1 MTSQGYSGAQEEEIH
16 VAAGKELGSP
26 RKDQSR
32 RQQLQI
38 SSSNSNSQ
46 DTSTTNDTAD
56 DIFSPAASAGGLSRT
71 NSQSNGQD
79 SSSQES
85 QLLHLSQIAATRE
98 KMLASS
104 EGSEGS
110 SDQHA
115 GQSRKRM
122 ADGMVKSASEGST
135 ASPVPRGGHSRNTST
150 VSVASTTGSRIGEL
164 SAELRTRLSY
174 AMVKVNNGWQS
185 HTIDQVE
192 TLASRAG
199 SPTSSNST
207 IHFRQGA
214 SASPQLSSS
223 SHRGSNN
230 ATPATG
236 LQHQFTSRLSD
247 PTNSAWRDSRS
258 HALSNASSSAP
269 SKQPLSLAPP
279 ISIEPSQH
287 LGNPRRNTN
296 PRHTPSLAL
305 HSNLGS
311 PSTSTAPHTP
321 GQPSPYPGSE
331 HQRTPVVDPMLFSPH
346 QTPQQNVREQ
356 DAMEALLFMSSPG
369 NSANLKHT
377 FPSSSQPLNR
387 NRTALPGSQPR
398 KSLPSGRPTQNPVP
412 HPYASSQPKR
422 VGFEN
427 SGVMDLDDPAS
438 PYSRGTPRRKINGA
452 SDVRNATPARLK
464 QLPLSSGLAGP
475 SRPRPRLADEDIDRM
490 LDSVAAD
497 DSSDSDGEI
506 VIPVRPQRREPVPA
520 VAQ

>member
-1 MTSQGYSGAQEEEIH
+1 MTSQGYDRVQEAVIH
-16 VAAGKELGSP
+16 VTAGKERESP
-26 RKDQSR
+26 RNDQSR
-32 RQQLQI
+32 KHQLQI
-38 SSSNSNSQ
+38 PSSNSNSQ

-56 DIFSPAASAGGLSRT
+56 DIFSPAASEGGLSRT

-85 QLLHLSQIAATRE
+85 QLLQLSQIAATRE
-98 KMLASS
+98 KLLTSG
-104 EGSEGS
+104 EGSDS
-110 SDQHA
+110 SSNDQNP

-122 ADGMVKSASEGST
+122 ADGMVKSASEGSS
-135 ASPVPRGGHSRNTST
+135 ASPVIRGGHSRNTST

-164 SAELRTRLSY
+164 SAELKTRLSY

-185 HTIDQVE
+185 HNIDQVE
-192 TLASRAG
+192 ALASRTG
-199 SPTSSNST
+199 SPTS
-207 IHFRQGA
+207 RA
-214 SASPQLSSS
+214 SASPQLSNS

-236 LQHQFTSRLSD
+236 LQHQSTHVWQD
-247 PTNSAWRDSRS
+247 PRS
-258 HALSNASSSAP
+258 HAPSHVSSSAV
-269 SKQPLSLAPP
+269 SKQPASLAPP

-287 LGNPRRNTN
+287 SGNPRRNTN
-296 PRHTPSLAL
+296 PRHTPSLAP
-305 HSNLGS
+305 HSNLAS
-311 PSTSTAPHTP
+311 PNINTAPRTP
-321 GQPSPYPGSE
+321 GQPSPYLGSE

-412 HPYASSQPKR
+412 HPYAPSQHKR

-427 SGVMDLDDPAS
+427 SGAMDLDDPAS

-452 SDVRNATPARLK
+452 NDTKNATPARLK
-464 QLPLSSGLAGP
+464 QLPLSSGLSGP
-475 SRPRPRLADEDIDRM
+475 SRPRPRLADEDIERM

-506 VIPVRPQRREPVPA
+506 VIPSRPQRREEMPA
-520 VAQ
+520 AAQ